1 MKVSMPLMSGGAL
14 RLTEVT
20 DAQEKQVEDLMF
32 LCPRCRAGRCDGY
45 GFLVPLSCGFAEHR
59 ANLLEEYRKTAPK
72 RAVAEAEA
80 CDLRVCVR
88 QPRPFSG
95 VSRYPCTRGSRR
107 WSARG
112 IHRGRAEAVGSLG
125 TGPA

>member
-45 GFLVPLSCGFAEHR
+45 GFLVPLTCGFAEHR

-80 CDLRVCVR
+80 YDLRVCVR
-88 QPRPFSG
+88 QLRPFSVFPG
-95 VSRYPCTRGSRR
+95 TPVPGDHGAGPLAACTVVAPKL
-107 WSARG
+107 WVVWAP
-112 IHRGRAEAVGSLG
+112 V
-125 TGPA
+125 PQ